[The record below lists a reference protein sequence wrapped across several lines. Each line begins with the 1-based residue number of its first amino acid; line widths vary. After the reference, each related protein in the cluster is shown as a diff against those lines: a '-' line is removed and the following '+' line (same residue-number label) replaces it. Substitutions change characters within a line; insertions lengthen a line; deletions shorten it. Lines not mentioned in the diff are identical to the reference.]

1 MQCWILKNSAHHGYI
16 SHNMK
21 KIWAKKWF
29 RICSYLL
36 IIVIVLLLSLNS
48 IFRGIGH
55 WLSATDAPEETSMCF
70 VLGGNSYER
79 GLAAT
84 ELYQLYP
91 NQRFTATGGNYPYQI
106 LCLDTTMLECELTRH
121 FMISKGVPAH
131 QIDTLGSAHSTME
144 ESNEILQWC
153 NKNGLKKIT
162 VISSAFHMRRVRMV
176 FEDKF
181 EEAGIEINFHGA
193 APLDYSTFNWWEN
206 EEGLIMTNNEL
217 VKIFYY
223 ALKY

>member
-1 MQCWILKNSAHHGYI
+1 
-16 SHNMK
+16 MK
-21 KIWAKKWF
+21 KLWSKRWF
-29 RICSYLL
+29 KVLSILIALL
-36 IIVIVLLLSLNS
+36 IIFILSLNS
-48 IFRGIGH
+48 IFRVVGK
-55 WLSATDAPEETSMCF
+55 WLNATDASEQTEMCF

-84 ELYQLYP
+84 DLHKQFP
-91 NQRFTATGGNYPYQI
+91 QQKFTATGGNYPYQI

-121 FMISKGVPAH
+121 FMISQGVPET
-131 QIDTLGSAHSTME
+131 QIDTLSSAHSTMD
-144 ESNEILQWC
+144 ESNEILAWC
-153 NKNGLKKIT
+153 KANNAKHIT

-181 EEAGIEINFHGA
+181 EEAGITINFHGA
-193 APLDYSTFNWWEN
+193 APIEYNELNWWQN

-223 ALKY
+223 SIKY